1 MAIPPSDSN
10 NPYSAPSANLVETL
24 QQDGRRF
31 VPEGISVGTD
41 AVLSWYS
48 RGFDLFKAAPGIW
61 IANVI
66 ILFIIICVLSVI
78 PLLGPISLN
87 FLIPVFAG
95 GLLLGCAAQARNG
108 PITIDHLFAGFKSH
122 FGPLAIVG
130 ALYLAGFVI
139 LGIVVA
145 IIAMVVIGGAGMA
158 AMGGMMMGK
167 GVSGAIMASGIGLS
181 MVLAFLVWLAISI
194 PLVMAVWFAPCL
206 VVMHNMAPVEA
217 MKASFSGCLKNV
229 FPFLV
234 YGILYLI
241 FAFVASI
248 PLLLGWLVLG
258 PVVIASIYFS
268 YTDIYLSK

>member
-10 NPYSAPSANLVETL
+10 NPYSAPGANLIETL

-31 VPEGISVGTD
+31 VPEGMSVGTD

-61 IANVI
+61 IANTI
-66 ILFIIICVLSVI
+66 ILFVIICILSVI
-78 PLLGPISLN
+78 PFLGAIVLN
-87 FLIPVFAG
+87 ILIPVFAG

-130 ALYLAGFVI
+130 ALYMAGFVV
-139 LGIVVA
+139 LGIVIA
-145 IIAMVVIGGAGMA
+145 ILALVVMGGAGIA
-158 AMGGMMMGK
+158 AMGGMIMGK
-167 GVSGAIMASGIGLS
+167 EVAGTIMAGGIGMSIL
-181 MVLAFLVWLAISI
+181 LCFLVALAISI
-194 PLVMAVWFAPCL
+194 PLFMAVWFAPCL

-217 MKASFSGCLKNV
+217 MKASFSGCLKNIL
-229 FPFLV
+229 PFLV

-258 PVVIASIYFS
+258 PVLIASIYFS